1 MSQQVIRGALQ
12 AQLATLGWEDQTAWP
27 KRHFEPT
34 SGVPY
39 QRVDCL
45 FAEPNSYGLGEGA
58 LERGIF
64 QVTLAY
70 PLNSGAAEPTARAE
84 AIRAAFPKN
93 SRPGG
98 VVKITRKPEITE
110 LGEEGDRSLT
120 SVRIRFTE
128 R

>member
-1 MSQQVIRGALQ
+1 MSQQAIRGALQ

-27 KRHFEPT
+27 KRHFTPAA
-34 SGVPY
+34 GVPY

-70 PLNSGAAEPTARAE
+70 PINCGAKDPSDRAE
-84 AIRAAFPKN
+84 AIRAAFVKN
-93 SRPGG
+93 TRPGG
-98 VVKITRKPEITE
+98 VVKIARTPEITE
-110 LGEEGDRSLT
+110 LGEEGDRTLT
-120 SVRIRFTE
+120 QVRIRFIE